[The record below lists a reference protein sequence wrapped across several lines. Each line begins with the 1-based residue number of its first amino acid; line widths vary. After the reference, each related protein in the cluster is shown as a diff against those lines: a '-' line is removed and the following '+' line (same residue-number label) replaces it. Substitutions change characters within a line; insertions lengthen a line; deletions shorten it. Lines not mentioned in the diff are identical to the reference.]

1 MKEPK
6 LYKIAFTED
15 SSPST
20 ETAYV
25 HLYNLAGMH
34 IMGNTQFFYYRQQLL
49 EKLSFE
55 DIFEASG
62 LTSDAFC
69 KALGVSYST
78 FTAYKNGRLIIPQ
91 ARKELALNIA
101 EAVIAVQ
108 RNLFFVESPQE
119 KAVRETTAKELI
131 KKIEQAPVKDLKK
144 LEAVLY

>member
-1 MKEPK
+1 MGR
-6 LYKIAFTED
+6 
-15 SSPST
+15 
-20 ETAYV
+20 ETRSKSGEEAIYDMAKKHV
-25 HLYNLAGMH
+25 VGDEKFSD
-34 IMGNTQFFYYRQQLL
+34 IRSQLL
-49 EKLSFE
+49 KKLTFD
-55 DIFEASG
+55 DIFVASG

-78 FTAYKNGRLIIPQ
+78 LTAYKNGRLIIPQ
-91 ARKELALNIA
+91 ARKELALDIA

-108 RNLFFVESPQE
+108 RNIFFVESPKE

>member
-1 MKEPK
+1 MGR
-6 LYKIAFTED
+6 
-15 SSPST
+15 
-20 ETAYV
+20 ETRPQSGEEAIYDMAKKHV
-25 HLYNLAGMH
+25 V
-34 IMGNTQFFYYRQQLL
+34 GNENFSDIRSQLL
-49 EKLSFE
+49 EKLTFD

-101 EAVIAVQ
+101 EAAIAVQ
-108 RNLFFVESPQE
+108 RNGFFVESPQE
-119 KAVRETTAKELI
+119 KAEKEAAKKELI

>member
-1 MKEPK
+1 MGRETRPK
-6 LYKIAFTED
+6 SGEEAIYDMAKKHVVGDEKFSDIR
-15 SSPST
+15 S
-20 ETAYV
+20 
-25 HLYNLAGMH
+25 
-34 IMGNTQFFYYRQQLL
+34 QLL
-49 EKLSFE
+49 KKLTFD

-91 ARKELALNIA
+91 ARKDLALNIA

-108 RNLFFVESPQE
+108 RNLFFVESPKE
-119 KAVRETTAKELI
+119 KAERETTAKELI

-144 LEAVLY
+144 LEAVLN